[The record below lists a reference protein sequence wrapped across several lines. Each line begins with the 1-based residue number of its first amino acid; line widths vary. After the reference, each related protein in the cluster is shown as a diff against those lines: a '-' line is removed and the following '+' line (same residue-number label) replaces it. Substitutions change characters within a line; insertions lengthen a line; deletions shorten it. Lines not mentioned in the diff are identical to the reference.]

1 MQYTQIHETLIFKV
15 CKARDYFKGENV
27 KLFQSL
33 IFDALKFKVC
43 LIKMMTK
50 DWCSWGPGITI
61 SIHLRSSFMCINIS
75 TDFLLLGWQN
85 WRMFVKTIELLIL
98 LINNGDWCTY
108 YINTFK
114 NALKHHFLDMY
125 SGTLSREK
133 QFYEFWLYSGFNIYI
148 FRRKFSVGDVIMS
161 NLQHLTSIT

>member
-1 MQYTQIHETLIFKV
+1 MQYTQIHEALIFKV

-50 DWCSWGPGITI
+50 DWCFWGPGITI

-85 WRMFVKTIELLIL
+85 WRTFVKTNEVLIL
-98 LINNGDWCTY
+98 LINNGDIHIY
-108 YINTFK
+108 Q
-114 NALKHHFLDMY
+114 HFQECIKT
-125 SGTLSREK
+125 SFFGHVQWHTLSREK
-133 QFYEFWLYSGFNIYI
+133 QFYEFWSY
-148 FRRKFSVGDVIMS
+148 
-161 NLQHLTSIT
+161 

>member
-1 MQYTQIHETLIFKV
+1 MQYTQIHEALIFKV
-15 CKARDYFKGENV
+15 CKTQGYFKGENV

-85 WRMFVKTIELLIL
+85 WRTFVKTNEVLIL
-98 LINNGDWCTY
+98 LINNGDRCTY

-125 SGTLSREK
+125 SGTLSRKK
-133 QFYEFWLYSGFNIYI
+133 QFYEFWLYFSLNIYI
-148 FRRKFSVGDVIMS
+148 
-161 NLQHLTSIT
+161 

>member
-1 MQYTQIHETLIFKV
+1 MQYTQIHEALIFKV

-85 WRMFVKTIELLIL
+85 WRTFVKTNEVLIL
-98 LINNGDWCTY
+98 LINNGD
-108 YINTFK
+108 IPV
-114 NALKHHFLDMY
+114 HI
-125 SGTLSREK
+125 STLSRMHLNIIFLCTVAHTK
-133 QFYEFWLYSGFNIYI
+133 QRKTILWILIVLRFEYLYLEENS
-148 FRRKFSVGDVIMS
+148 
-161 NLQHLTSIT
+161 Q